1 MTPTLA
7 SLAGI
12 EAGTTAHFSKTI
24 TREDIQAFAE
34 VSGDYNPLHLDE
46 EFARGTAFGRPVAH
60 GMLLASFVS
69 RMVGMQLPGA
79 GALWVRQSFRWPLP
93 VFAGDTVDVTL
104 RVTHKSTG
112 TNTIIVEVNAVNQDG
127 KNVMNGEG
135 AVMLLKQPLG
145 HV

>member
-1 MTPTLA
+1 MTISPA
-7 SLAGI
+7 SLSGI
-12 EAGTTAHFSKTI
+12 EAGTTVHFSKTI
-24 TREDIQAFAE
+24 TLEDIAAFAA

-46 EFARGTAFGRPVAH
+46 AFARDTAFGRPVAH

-93 VFAGDTVDVTL
+93 VFAGDTVELTL

-112 TNTIIVEVNAVNQDG
+112 ANTLVLEVNALNQDG

-135 AVMLLKQPLG
+135 AVMLLGQRKS
-145 HV
+145 